1 MKKTIM
7 FTAIVLAVLFL
18 AFLLFT
24 GKKEVEPYVTT
35 EAKKGTFEVL
45 VYTSGTLEAEN
56 SEKIMIPEELGS
68 RNVRI
73 YEIKISD
80 IVEEGTVVKEGDYI
94 ASLDHKA
101 VEEALVQ
108 ARDELE
114 QSLNELDDAKMD
126 SNLNL
131 SNNRDQIINA
141 HEQVEEMQIILDE
154 SVYESP
160 SVIRKAE
167 MDLDKAKRVL
177 EQEKKAY
184 ALRVHQAGARVNRR
198 VVNMN
203 LKANRVK
210 ELEDAYKLLNI
221 YAPKPGMVIYAKDR
235 FGDKIKVGSTV
246 SRWMPVIATLP
257 DLSRM
262 ISVTYVNEI
271 DISKVKPGQKVTLGT
286 DAFPEKMLEGE
297 VLSVANIGQPLPKS
311 DAKVFEVRIRV
322 FGSDSDLRP
331 AMTTSNVI
339 RTGTFR
345 EEVYIPTDAIF
356 KNDSINLVFI
366 EGKTVTRQ
374 IVDIGE
380 ENENYTIIRKG
391 VEAGQK
397 VLLSRPQDENQLPLN
412 GMEIYQEILKRE
424 ADEKA
429 DSTLADKENKAM
441 NEANANAPRRD
452 KENRKKKNQSAD
464 RNKGV

>member
-141 HEQVEEMQIILDE
+141 HEQVEEMQII
-154 SVYESP
+154 
-160 SVIRKAE
+160 
-167 MDLDKAKRVL
+167 
-177 EQEKKAY
+177 
-184 ALRVHQAGARVNRR
+184 
-198 VVNMN
+198 
-203 LKANRVK
+203 
-210 ELEDAYKLLNI
+210 
-221 YAPKPGMVIYAKDR
+221 
-235 FGDKIKVGSTV
+235 
-246 SRWMPVIATLP
+246 
-257 DLSRM
+257 
-262 ISVTYVNEI
+262 
-271 DISKVKPGQKVTLGT
+271 
-286 DAFPEKMLEGE
+286 
-297 VLSVANIGQPLPKS
+297 
-311 DAKVFEVRIRV
+311 
-322 FGSDSDLRP
+322 
-331 AMTTSNVI
+331 
-339 RTGTFR
+339 
-345 EEVYIPTDAIF
+345 
-356 KNDSINLVFI
+356 
-366 EGKTVTRQ
+366 
-374 IVDIGE
+374 
-380 ENENYTIIRKG
+380 
-391 VEAGQK
+391 
-397 VLLSRPQDENQLPLN
+397 
-412 GMEIYQEILKRE
+412 
-424 ADEKA
+424 
-429 DSTLADKENKAM
+429 
-441 NEANANAPRRD
+441 
-452 KENRKKKNQSAD
+452 
-464 RNKGV
+464 